1 MLSLDILH
9 PLSKELPTVLQVDFP
24 LNATGEVGFLNE
36 GVIPK
41 YLSRNQELTGRRM
54 VGDVSNASG
63 V

>member
-41 YLSRNQELTGRRM
+41 CLSRK
-54 VGDVSNASG
+54 SG
-63 V
+63 TNRQKDGGGCQ